1 MRTYGIT
8 NPILKNSTLSASARS
23 QIVATM
29 VKRPTLKVDTTVGA
43 SRRVN
48 SECKQD
54 NDEKEEKHPN
64 PSVTS
69 TTSGLLSTPS
79 EPGSPIPTSAQGD
92 MTPLRRRIRK
102 SGGGL
107 PMKINADRSQTPPV
121 VEEVSSPLPPGP
133 VPTRVSA
140 AIQRRDSGRLSGKS
154 TKPKRSSKIKV
165 LSKTAPGGAE
175 CSSA

>member
-121 VEEVSSPLPPGP
+121 VEEVSSPRPPRP
-133 VPTRVSA
+133 RPTPARAPLARRAVAALAAEGQASA
-140 AIQRRDSGRLSGKS
+140 HHAAYL
-154 TKPKRSSKIKV
+154 
-165 LSKTAPGGAE
+165 L
-175 CSSA
+175 